1 MRLLVT
7 GREGQVARALI
18 ERGANAGHD
27 VIPLG
32 RPELDLAGEKS
43 ALVSA
48 ILAVRPDAIVSAAA
62 YTAVDK
68 AESEPDL
75 AFAVNAN
82 GPAAL
87 ASAAAALD
95 VPLLH
100 LSTDYVFDGL
110 KDAPYVEGDLT
121 APTGVYG
128 ASKLAGEDAVRAGCP
143 NHVILRTA
151 WVYSPFGS
159 NFVKAML
166 RLGGSRDEL
175 SVVSD
180 QVGNPTNALDIAAG
194 VLAVATNLVG
204 NSDPARRGTFHM
216 VGGGSASWAAF
227 AEGNF
232 AASRAAGGPTARVKP
247 ITTADYPTPAKR
259 PANSRLDCAKLYQIH
274 NVRLPHWSQSLREV
288 VTQLVRQ
295 HPSTQG
301 PIRQ

>member
-18 ERGANAGHD
+18 ERGAKAGHE
-27 VIPLG
+27 VIALG
-32 RPELDLAGEKS
+32 RPDLDLAGEKS
-43 ALVSA
+43 AVVAAVLS
-48 ILAVRPDAIVSAAA
+48 VRPDAIVSAAA

-87 ASAAAALD
+87 ASAAAALN

-128 ASKLAGEDAVRAGCP
+128 ASKLAGEKAIRAGWA

-151 WVYSPFGS
+151 WVYSQFGN
-159 NFVKAML
+159 NFVKTML
-166 RLGGSRDEL
+166 RLGRSRDEL
-175 SVVSD
+175 GVVSD

-194 VLAVATNLVG
+194 VLAVAANLVG

-216 VGGGSASWAAF
+216 AGVGTASWAVF
-227 AEGNF
+227 AEEIF
-232 AASRAAGGPTARVKP
+232 AASSAAGGPTARVKP
-247 ITTADYPTPAKR
+247 ITTADYPTPARR
-259 PANSRLDCAKLYQIH
+259 PANSQLDCAKIYQIH
-274 NVRLPHWSQSLREV
+274 DVRLPDWSQSMREV
-288 VTQLVRQ
+288 VTQLVQQ
-295 HPSTQG
+295 HSLTEG
-301 PIRQ
+301 PIGQ

>member
-18 ERGANAGHD
+18 EQGATAGHE
-27 VIPLG
+27 VIALG
-32 RPELDLAGEKS
+32 RPELELAGEKS
-43 ALVSA
+43 AMVAA
-48 ILAVRPDAIVSAAA
+48 ILSLRPDAIVSAAA

-110 KDAPYVEGDLT
+110 KDAPYVEGDPT

-128 ASKLAGEDAVRAGCP
+128 ASKLAGEEAVREGCP

-159 NFVKAML
+159 NFVRTML
-166 RLGGSRDEL
+166 RLGSNRDEL
-175 SVVSD
+175 GVVSD
-180 QVGNPTNALDIAAG
+180 QVGNPTNALDIATG
-194 VLAVATNLVG
+194 VLKVATNLVG

-216 VGGGSASWAAF
+216 AGGGSASWAAF
-227 AEGNF
+227 ADGIF
-232 AASRAAGGPTARVKP
+232 AVSKAAGGPTARVKP

-259 PANSRLDCAKLYQIH
+259 PANSRLDCSKIYQIH
-274 NVRLPHWSQSLREV
+274 DVRLPDWSQSMREV
-288 VTQLVRQ
+288 VTQLVQQ
-295 HPSTQG
+295 HPLTEG
-301 PIRQ
+301 PVGQ